1 MFIFRTTQKYTDNE
15 QNVPNITSTELYSE
29 SSKYDTFR
37 ILPAALLKHYLG
49 PTCLTC
55 PWVAQCSSLLSN
67 DGISFLQ
74 EAVLF
79 LLALKHAKKVRK
91 DLKKA
96 YQNSHQVTYTLKAT
110 DNFKESFKVQFPSI
124 STIGPIGV
132 PTTSFLRP
140 QAPIQNAQG
149 SDATLLLNL
158 KNAPCEL
165 KKNRIYQKSAR
176 KKWKN
181 DEKIYVT

>member
-1 MFIFRTTQKYTDNE
+1 MYIFRTTQKYTDNE

-91 DLKKA
+91 DLKKT

-110 DNFKESFKVQFPSI
+110 DNFKESFKVQFPSL
-124 STIGPIGV
+124 SRIGV

-165 KKNRIYQKSAR
+165 KKNTNLSRKCQK
-176 KKWKN
+176 KM
-181 DEKIYVT
+181 EK